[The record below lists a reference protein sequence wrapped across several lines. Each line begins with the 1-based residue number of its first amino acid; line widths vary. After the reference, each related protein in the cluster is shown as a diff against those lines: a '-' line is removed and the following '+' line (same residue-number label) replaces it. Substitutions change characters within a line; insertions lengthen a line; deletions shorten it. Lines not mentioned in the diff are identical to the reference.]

1 MPRASDVCLL
11 STGNMLPE
19 AIEAA
24 HKLKDKGISAK
35 VVSFHTV
42 KPLDEACLKDAFD
55 RFKLVATIEEH
66 SLIGGFGAAVSE
78 WLVDTADAAQEIPAL
93 RHARRLLQEIG
104 RTGICPRDAG
114 PDRAPDRR
122 KNPSRPA
129 SETTAIMKTE
139 AALLVQTGK
148 PLVLAEIEIPA
159 LKPGQVLVEIAY
171 SGACGT
177 QVMEWRGDKGE
188 DKWVPHCL
196 GHEGTG
202 TVLETGSAVTKV
214 KAGDKVVLSWI
225 KGNGIEAGG
234 AVYDW
239 DGKKVNAGGVTTFQR
254 HAVVSENR
262 LTLLPPDLPMDV
274 AVLLGCAAPTGMGAV
289 YNVLK
294 VQPGDAVAVFGT
306 GGIGLNALMAA
317 ALGRRHAGDRDRS
330 QPDAPGACQ
339 DLRRDPCDR
348 PIGQRRASPR
358 SGRSCR
364 RASIWRWNPRACR
377 R

>member
-1 MPRASDVCLL
+1 
-11 STGNMLPE
+11 
-19 AIEAA
+19 
-24 HKLKDKGISAK
+24 
-35 VVSFHTV
+35 
-42 KPLDEACLKDAFD
+42 
-55 RFKLVATIEEH
+55 
-66 SLIGGFGAAVSE
+66 
-78 WLVDTADAAQEIPAL
+78 
-93 RHARRLLQEIG
+93 
-104 RTGICPRDAG
+104 
-114 PDRAPDRR
+114 
-122 KNPSRPA
+122 
-129 SETTAIMKTE
+129 MKTQ
-139 AALLVQTGK
+139 AALLVQTGQ
-148 PLVLAEIEIPA
+148 PLVLAEIETPA

-202 TVLETGSAVTKV
+202 TVIEAGSAVTKV
-214 KAGDKVVLSWI
+214 KVGDKVVLSWI
-225 KGNGIEAGG
+225 KGTGIEAGG

-317 ALGRRHAGDRDRS
+317 ALAGAMPVIGIDPNPTRRALAQIYGATHVIDASGDVLAEIKKIVPQGVDLAVESSGIPAVMEQAINATRQQGGRAVVIGNAKHGAVLSLNPGVFNQGKSLLGTWGGDSVPYRDYGRYGRLLNS
-330 QPDAPGACQ
+330 GRFPVRDLLSKPYSLAQADQALQ
-339 DLRRDPCDR
+339 DLAAGKVGR
-348 PIGQRRASPR
+348 PLIDMSLR
-358 SGRSCR
+358 
-364 RASIWRWNPRACR
+364 
-377 R
+377 